1 MKHKIGNTNDLRY
14 RFLLYINSRYGDIAI
29 MAKSN
34 FFEKISCSTQESQVQ
49 ETYNEMFKSV
59 FKINT
64 VDRKC
69 QCDGY
74 IDTRFDDTDISMLI
88 EYKYD
93 IRMKDKIERAR
104 VIAQCVGYLHK
115 FEESGMALPKLVFIG
130 DINAVSYT
138 HLTLP
143 TSASV

>member
-1 MKHKIGNTNDLRY
+1 MKHKIGTANDLCY
-14 RFLLYINSRYGDIAI
+14 RFLLYINPRYGDIAT

-69 QCDGY
+69 QCDGFY
-74 IDTRFDDTDISMLI
+74 M
-88 EYKYD
+88 
-93 IRMKDKIERAR
+93 
-104 VIAQCVGYLHK
+104 VIY
-115 FEESGMALPKLVFIG
+115 
-130 DINAVSYT
+130 NN
-138 HLTLP
+138 
-143 TSASV
+143 